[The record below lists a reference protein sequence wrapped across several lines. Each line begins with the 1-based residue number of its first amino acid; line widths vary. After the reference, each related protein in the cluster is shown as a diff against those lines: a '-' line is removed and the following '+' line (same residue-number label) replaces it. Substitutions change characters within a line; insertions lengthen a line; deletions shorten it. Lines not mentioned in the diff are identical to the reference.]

1 MEERTGVFAA
11 GDNQLTLLGPEITV
25 GQTAPNFTVSGAG
38 LSRITLDNYAGKV
51 KIIASVPSLDTGVC
65 SDETKQFSDFAKS
78 MSDDIV
84 VLTIS
89 MDLPFA
95 QARWCG
101 ANDVDNVETASDFK
115 SREFGDSYGVHV
127 KEKRLARPR
136 RLRAGQGQRRAP
148 CGVCAADS
156 PTPQLRRRPSRRQ
169 RSRRLASMI
178 FPSFP
183 RFYSS
188 FLRKQES
195 RDFRTARNTRK
206 AGP

>member
-11 GDNQLTLLGPEITV
+11 GDNQLTLLGPGISV
-25 GQTAPNFTVSGAG
+25 GQQAPNFTVSGAG
-38 LSRITLDNYAGKV
+38 LSQVTLDDYAGKV

-65 SDETKQFSDFAKS
+65 SDETKQFSDYAKS

-101 ANDVDNVETASDFK
+101 ANDVDNVVTASDFK

-127 KEKRLARPR
+127 KENGLLARAVFVLDKDNVVQHVEYVPQIAQ
-136 RLRAGQGQRRAP
+136 LPDFDAALAAANEAAG
-148 CGVCAADS
+148 
-156 PTPQLRRRPSRRQ
+156 
-169 RSRRLASMI
+169 
-178 FPSFP
+178 
-183 RFYSS
+183 
-188 FLRKQES
+188 
-195 RDFRTARNTRK
+195 
-206 AGP
+206 

>member
-11 GDNQLTLLGPEITV
+11 GENPLTLLGPEISV
-25 GQTAPNFTVSGAG
+25 GQQAPNFTVSGAG
-38 LSRITLDNYAGKV
+38 LSQVTLDDYAGKV

-65 SDETKQFSDFAKS
+65 SDETKQFSDYAKS

-101 ANDVDNVETASDFK
+101 ANDVDNVVTASDFK

-127 KEKRLARPR
+127 KENGLLARAVFVLDKDNVVRHVEYVPQIAQ
-136 RLRAGQGQRRAP
+136 LP
-148 CGVCAADS
+148 DFDAA
-156 PTPQLRRRPSRRQ
+156 
-169 RSRRLASMI
+169 LAAAN
-178 FPSFP
+178 
-183 RFYSS
+183 
-188 FLRKQES
+188 E
-195 RDFRTARNTRK
+195 A
-206 AGP
+206 AA

>member
-11 GDNQLTLLGPEITV
+11 GENQLTLLGPEVKV
-25 GQTAPNFTVSGAG
+25 GHTAPNFTVSGAG
-38 LSRITLDNYAGKV
+38 LKQVTLSDYAGKV

-65 SDETKQFSDFAKS
+65 SDETKQFSDYAKS

-127 KEKRLARPR
+127 KENGLLARAVFVLDKDDVVRHVEYVPQIAQ
-136 RLRAGQGQRRAP
+136 LP
-148 CGVCAADS
+148 DFDAA
-156 PTPQLRRRPSRRQ
+156 
-169 RSRRLASMI
+169 LAAAN
-178 FPSFP
+178 
-183 RFYSS
+183 
-188 FLRKQES
+188 E
-195 RDFRTARNTRK
+195 A
-206 AGP
+206 AA

>member
-11 GDNQLTLLGPEITV
+11 GENQLTLLGPEIAV
-25 GQTAPNFTVSGAG
+25 GQTAPNFTVSGGG
-38 LSRITLDNYAGKV
+38 LRQLTLDDYAGKV

-78 MSDDIV
+78 MSDDVV

-101 ANDVDNVETASDFK
+101 ANEVDNVETASDFK

-127 KEKRLARPR
+127 KENGLLARAVFVLDKDNVVRHVEYVPQIAQ
-136 RLRAGQGQRRAP
+136 LP
-148 CGVCAADS
+148 DFDAA
-156 PTPQLRRRPSRRQ
+156 
-169 RSRRLASMI
+169 LA
-178 FPSFP
+178 
-183 RFYSS
+183 
-188 FLRKQES
+188 
-195 RDFRTARNTRK
+195 AAN
-206 AGP
+206 AAAA

>member
-11 GDNQLTLLGPEITV
+11 GENQLTLLGPEISV
-25 GQTAPNFTVSGAG
+25 GQQAPNFTVSGAG
-38 LSRITLDNYAGKV
+38 LSRVTLDDYAGKV

-65 SDETKQFSDFAKS
+65 SDETKQFSDYAKS

-101 ANDVDNVETASDFK
+101 ANDVDNVVTASDFK

-127 KEKRLARPR
+127 KENGLLARAVFVLDKDNVVRHVEYVPQIAQ
-136 RLRAGQGQRRAP
+136 LPDFDSAL
-148 CGVCAADS
+148 AA
-156 PTPQLRRRPSRRQ
+156 
-169 RSRRLASMI
+169 AN
-178 FPSFP
+178 
-183 RFYSS
+183 
-188 FLRKQES
+188 E
-195 RDFRTARNTRK
+195 A
-206 AGP
+206 AA

>member
-11 GDNQLTLLGPEITV
+11 GENQLTLLGSEITV
-25 GQTAPNFTVSGAG
+25 GQTAPNFTVSGGG
-38 LSRITLDNYAGKV
+38 LRQLTLDDYAGKV

-101 ANDVDNVETASDFK
+101 ANEVDNVETASDFK

-127 KEKRLARPR
+127 KENGLLARAVFVLDKDNVVRHVEYVPQIAQ
-136 RLRAGQGQRRAP
+136 LP
-148 CGVCAADS
+148 NFDAA
-156 PTPQLRRRPSRRQ
+156 
-169 RSRRLASMI
+169 LA
-178 FPSFP
+178 
-183 RFYSS
+183 
-188 FLRKQES
+188 
-195 RDFRTARNTRK
+195 AAN
-206 AGP
+206 AAAA

>member
-11 GDNQLTLLGPEITV
+11 GENQLTLLGPEVNV
-25 GQTAPNFTVSGAG
+25 GQQAPNFTVSGAG
-38 LSRITLDNYAGKV
+38 LSSVTLDDYAGKV

-101 ANDVDNVETASDFK
+101 ANDVDNVVTASDFK

-127 KEKRLARPR
+127 KENGLLARAVFVLDKDNVVRHVEYVPQIAQ
-136 RLRAGQGQRRAP
+136 LP
-148 CGVCAADS
+148 NFDAA
-156 PTPQLRRRPSRRQ
+156 
-169 RSRRLASMI
+169 LAAAN
-178 FPSFP
+178 
-183 RFYSS
+183 
-188 FLRKQES
+188 E
-195 RDFRTARNTRK
+195 A
-206 AGP
+206 AA

>member
-11 GDNQLTLLGPEITV
+11 GDNQLTLLGPEIAV
-25 GQTAPNFTVSGAG
+25 GQQAPNFTVSGAG
-38 LSRITLDNYAGKV
+38 LSQVTLDDYAGKV

-101 ANDVDNVETASDFK
+101 ANDVDNVVTASDFK

-127 KEKRLARPR
+127 KENGLLARAVFVLDKDNVVRHAQYVPQI
-136 RLRAGQGQRRAP
+136 AQHP
-148 CGVCAADS
+148 DYDAALS
-156 PTPQLRRRPSRRQ
+156 
-169 RSRRLASMI
+169 AAN
-178 FPSFP
+178 
-183 RFYSS
+183 
-188 FLRKQES
+188 E
-195 RDFRTARNTRK
+195 A
-206 AGP
+206 AA

>member
-11 GDNQLTLLGPEITV
+11 GDNQLTLLGPAISV
-25 GQTAPNFTVSGAG
+25 GQQAPNFTVSGAG
-38 LSRITLDNYAGKV
+38 LSRVTLDDYAGKV

-84 VLTIS
+84 VLTVS

-101 ANDVDNVETASDFK
+101 ANDVDNVVTASDFK

-127 KEKRLARPR
+127 KENGLLARAVFVLDKDNVVRHVEYVPQIAQHPNYDAA
-136 RLRAGQGQRRAP
+136 LAAANEAAG
-148 CGVCAADS
+148 
-156 PTPQLRRRPSRRQ
+156 
-169 RSRRLASMI
+169 
-178 FPSFP
+178 
-183 RFYSS
+183 
-188 FLRKQES
+188 
-195 RDFRTARNTRK
+195 
-206 AGP
+206 